1 METIDSFIRNRRPR
15 TGTKAPGSPRVQ
27 EFGGVAVP
35 KARGKSRVY
44 KGLGFRGLGFRGL
57 GWVLPPYSNSL

>member
-44 KGLGFRGLGFRGL
+44 KGLGFR
-57 GWVLPPYSNSL
+57 V